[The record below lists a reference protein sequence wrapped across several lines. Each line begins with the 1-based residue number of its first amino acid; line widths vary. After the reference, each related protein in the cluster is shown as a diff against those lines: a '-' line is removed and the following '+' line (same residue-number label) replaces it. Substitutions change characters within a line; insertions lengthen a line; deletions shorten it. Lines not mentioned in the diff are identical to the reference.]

1 MGEGFMQDTINY
13 TEYTVT
19 QKAEGK
25 YLKNKILWL
34 AVYAVIIFIYVG
46 IMVAL
51 SNYGVLV
58 AILTVPF
65 IPLTIMVLRHFT
77 WNRYVKIDRK
87 YEIANAKLKITE
99 IYGPKREEVVFENLI
114 SEFSIIA
121 PMDEEHRESW
131 EKADRVMDYRGSKK
145 SPDSYFAR
153 LERDGKSMV
162 IYFEAINKMVK
173 TMKFYNS
180 SATVVKDMRF

>member
-1 MGEGFMQDTINY
+1 MEESINY
-13 TEYTVT
+13 AEYTVE

-25 YLKNKILWL
+25 FLKRKILWL
-34 AVYAVIIFIYVG
+34 TVYALIIFIYVG
-46 IMVAL
+46 IMVML

-77 WNRYVKIDRK
+77 WNRYVKIEHK
-87 YEIANAKLKITE
+87 YEVVNAKLKITE
-99 IYGPKREEVVFENLI
+99 LYGKKDEVAFENLI

-121 PMDEEHRESW
+121 PMDEEYRDKW
-131 EKADRVMDYRGSKK
+131 EKADKILDFRGSYK

-153 LERDGKSMV
+153 LERDGKSLV
-162 IYFEAINKMVK
+162 VRFEAINKMVK
-173 TMKFYNS
+173 VMKFYNS
-180 SATVVKDMRF
+180 SSTVVKELRF

>member
-1 MGEGFMQDTINY
+1 MEESINY
-13 TEYTVT
+13 AEYTVE

-25 YLKNKILWL
+25 FLKRKILWL
-34 AVYAVIIFIYVG
+34 TVYTLIVFIYVG
-46 IMVAL
+46 IMVKL

-77 WNRYVKIDRK
+77 WNRYVKIEHK
-87 YEIANAKLKITE
+87 YEVVNAKLKITE
-99 IYGPKREEVVFENLI
+99 LYGKKEEVAFENLI

-121 PMDEEHRESW
+121 PMDEEYRDKW
-131 EKADRVMDYRGSKK
+131 EKADKILDFRGSYK

-153 LERDGKSMV
+153 LERDGKSLV
-162 IYFEAINKMVK
+162 VCFEAINKMVK
-173 TMKFYNS
+173 VMKFYNS
-180 SATVVKDMRF
+180 SSTVVKELRF

>member
-1 MGEGFMQDTINY
+1 MEESVNY
-13 TEYTVT
+13 AEYTVE

-25 YLKNKILWL
+25 FLKRKILWL
-34 AVYAVIIFIYVG
+34 TVYALIIFVYVG
-46 IMVAL
+46 IMVKL

-77 WNRYVKIDRK
+77 WNRYVKIEHR
-87 YEIANAKLKITE
+87 YEVVNAKLRITE
-99 IYGPKREEVVFENLI
+99 LYGKKDEVAFENLI

-121 PMDEEHRESW
+121 PMDEEYREKW
-131 EKADRVMDYRGSKK
+131 EKADKILDLRGSYK

-153 LERDGKSMV
+153 LERDGKSLV
-162 IYFEAINKMVK
+162 VRFEAINKMIKV
-173 TMKFYNS
+173 MKFYNS
-180 SATVVKDMRF
+180 SSTVVKELRF